1 MRLISAFWAAISTAL
16 LTGSVAAGNTAD
28 PTTCPGYKAS
38 NIRNYGSTMTADL
51 TLDGDGCDL
60 YDEDLTNLKLL
71 VEYQTSKSLANPS
84 FLLCSRRYSFL

>member
-1 MRLISAFWAAISTAL
+1 
-16 LTGSVAAGNTAD
+16 
-28 PTTCPGYKAS
+28 
-38 NIRNYGSTMTADL
+38 MTADL